1 MLKTAFFCLIEDL
14 LRGLSGPIGILLR
27 RVYYRRRLKSC
38 GTHLTI
44 DTGVHISGAEHMRL
58 GDWVWIDKNCII
70 AAGPLKHREQ
80 VKRIGTTKAPIEP
93 GEFKMGSNCHLG
105 IGTVIQAHG
114 GVSIG
119 TAFCS
124 SAGVK
129 IYSMSNDPHVGGGG
143 PVPRAGNVVARV
155 ETPVSI
161 GDNVW
166 LGLNVSVIGGCIG
179 SHSFVKPLSVVL
191 GDIPANTVAAGFPAR
206 AQKLRYSKDDHAG
219 HSASLSCEISSRT

>member
-1 MLKTAFFCLIEDL
+1 MLKMAFFCLIEDL

-27 RVYYRRRLKSC
+27 RAYYRRRLRSC
-38 GTHLTI
+38 GTHLII
-44 DTGVHISGAEHMRL
+44 DSGVHILGAEHISV

-70 AAGPLKHREQ
+70 AAGPLKHRDE
-80 VKRIGTTKAPIEP
+80 VKRIATNNPPIKP
-93 GEFKMGSNCHLG
+93 GEIRLGSSCHLG
-105 IGTVIQAHG
+105 IGTIIQAHG

-119 TAFCS
+119 DAFCS

-129 IYSMSNDPHVGGGG
+129 IYSMSNDPHVGRGG
-143 PVPRAGNVVARV
+143 PIPRADNHVARV
-155 ETPVSI
+155 ETPVCI

-191 GDIPANTVAAGFPAR
+191 GNIPGNKVVVGFPAMP
-206 AQKLRYSKDDHAG
+206 QKPRYFGGDEQ
-219 HSASLSCEISSRT
+219 ASGDFHWASPPC